1 MFLRQTL
8 VLGSQHIR
16 LVTSRETGTAREAPG
31 MRPCL
36 GCQTVSVKRKGNVP
50 SKKKRNGLRD
60 LFVQPL
66 DEPEHRKEVGLLIF
80 KRKRV

>member
-1 MFLRQTL
+1 M
-8 VLGSQHIR
+8 SN
-16 LVTSRETGTAREAPG
+16 SKCEE
-31 MRPCL
+31 
-36 GCQTVSVKRKGNVP
+36 KRDVP